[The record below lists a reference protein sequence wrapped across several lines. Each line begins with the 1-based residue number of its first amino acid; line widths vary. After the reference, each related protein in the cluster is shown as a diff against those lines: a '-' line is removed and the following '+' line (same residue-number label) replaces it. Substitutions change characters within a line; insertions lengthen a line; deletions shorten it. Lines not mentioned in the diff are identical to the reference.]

1 MGWDLTPSHGLVTK
15 KKRNWKEYNEALVR
29 RGELLFDTDFLS
41 GWRSELKKI
50 NRRKEGARYRY
61 PSSLMSMLA
70 AIHIYLLPYRQL
82 EGFVRTL
89 SERVEEL
96 GSGVP
101 DFTTIYYRI
110 SNMDVELDPDVDLH
124 KDVTIAVDATGIKVS
139 NRGEWIR
146 HKWRVKR
153 GFVKVHV
160 AVDTK
165 TGKILSMQVTK
176 EDVPDGRMLKPLV
189 EAASSQAHLVEV
201 IADGAYDSKDN
212 FRTLDGMRIE
222 PAIKVRKNSSTKAN
236 GCMPRKL
243 VVMEQLK
250 DYKRWKKKH
259 GYGYR
264 WMAESAIS
272 SLKRTFGEHIVSIK
286 WKHIVSELMLKASLY
301 NLFISMNPR

>member
-1 MGWDLTPSHGLVTK
+1 MGSDPIPLMVTK
-15 KKRNWKEYNEALVR
+15 KKRNWKEYNESLVR

-41 GWRSELKKI
+41 GWRSELRKI
-50 NRRKEGARYRY
+50 NRGKEGARYRY

-70 AIHIYLLPYRQL
+70 AIHVYLLPYRQL

-96 GSGVP
+96 GSGTP
-101 DFTTIYYRI
+101 DFTTIYHRI
-110 SNMDVELDPDVDLH
+110 SNMNVELDPDVDLH
-124 KDVTIAVDATGIKVS
+124 KDVTIAIDSTGIKVS

-146 HKWRVKR
+146 HKWKVKR
-153 GFVKVHV
+153 GFVKVHL
-160 AVDTK
+160 AVDTR
-165 TGKILSMQVTK
+165 TRKIVSMEVTK

-189 EAASSQAHLVEV
+189 EEAASEAHVV
-201 IADGAYDSKDN
+201 KAICDGAYDSKDN
-212 FRTLDGMRIE
+212 FRTLHDMRIE
-222 PAIKVRKNSSTKAN
+222 PAIKVRKNSSMNAN

-243 VVMEQLK
+243 VVIEQLK

-272 SLKRTFGEHIVSIK
+272 SLKRTFGEHVTSIK
-286 WKHIVSELMLKASLY
+286 WEHIVSEMMLKASLY